1 MRTSGST
8 RRDGVTLIE
17 MMIAIVLFV
26 LVFGLAVP
34 FFRYQARSVSA
45 SAGRLDAL
53 QNARYAQNAIDRDLR
68 ISGIGITQAQPM
80 IVQADG
86 FAVTF
91 NADLAT
97 KDKNDPLSIYYNGDI
112 DSSGTDAMQNTAKVT
127 LPRSAVSYPDSNYMN
142 GPISSPAE
150 TISYWLTLDSTAV
163 RTDQYILF
171 RRVNNLNPKVV
182 AKGIIVP
189 TGQNFFQYM
198 HPNSVGGLDS
208 IRAANLPLFH
218 SAPVHGSPADTGK
231 SALTDSIRVIRM
243 TVTGLYNDPDKGPIM
258 KTVVSSTKLLNAGMS
273 RSNVCGDKPIAV
285 TTATAAIT
293 ADHRSSELDA
303 DQDHGSLEFS
313 LDQDAGEKDVERYMI
328 FKKQTA
334 SADWGNP
341 IADIAASQGT
351 TRSTIPRFPRRVG
364 LRRSR
369 AGLLAR
375 EFGGYFDWSDQCR
388 PLLELIV
395 HRTPACGRAASRDAA
410 PR

>member
-1 MRTSGST
+1 MRTSGFF
-8 RRDGVTLIE
+8 RREGVTLIE

-68 ISGIGITQAQPM
+68 ISGIGIVQAQPM

-86 FAVTF
+86 FAITF

-97 KDKNDPLSIYYNGDI
+97 KDINDPLSIYYDADI
-112 DSSGTDAMQNTAKVT
+112 DSSGTDAMLNSSKVT
-127 LPRSAVSYPDSNYMN
+127 LPNSAVQYPDSNYMN
-142 GPISSPAE
+142 GGVSSPAE
-150 TISYWLTLDSTAV
+150 TISYWLTKDSTSG
-163 RTDQYILF
+163 RPDQYILF
-171 RRVNNLNPKVV
+171 RRVNTLPQKVV

-189 TGQNFFQYM
+189 AGTNFFQYM
-198 HPNSVGGLDS
+198 RPNALGGLDS

-218 SAPVHGSPADTGK
+218 SAPIHGSPADTGA

-243 TVTGLYNDPDKGPIM
+243 TVTGLYNDPDKGAIM

-273 RSNVCGDKPIAV
+273 RSSVCGDKPIAV
-285 TTATAAIT
+285 TTATAAVT
-293 ADHRSSELDA
+293 ANSGFPLFQPTTVTISWN
-303 DQDHGSLEFS
+303 SS

-328 FKKQTA
+328 FKKLTS

-341 IADIAASQGT
+341 IADIAASQTNYTVDDNSLTSGT
-351 TRSTIPRFPRRVG
+351 WKYGVVAQDCSPANSSVTSTGAINV
-364 LRRSR
+364 
-369 AGLLAR
+369 
-375 EFGGYFDWSDQCR
+375 
-388 PLLELIV
+388 
-395 HRTPACGRAASRDAA
+395 
-410 PR
+410 